1 MMHEPYDDLDLAIAA
16 LPLDEPPAGLRS
28 AILARTIDRS
38 TAPAWSWELT
48 IIGACLAVLVW
59 AALALMTGSGA
70 PIVAAIDSFTK
81 QSVSALVNV
90 DTLAWISSG
99 MLLAFW
105 LTVGITP
112 LAPQRISHRR

>member
-28 AILARTIDRS
+28 AILARTIHRS
-38 TAPAWSWELT
+38 AAPAWSWELT
-48 IIGACLAVLVW
+48 VIGACIAVLVW
-59 AALALMTGSGA
+59 AALALITGSAA
-70 PIVAAIDSFTK
+70 PIAAFIGSFTQ
-81 QSVSALVNV
+81 QSISTLVNIN
-90 DTLAWISSG
+90 TLAWISSG

-112 LAPQRISHRR
+112 LAPQRFSNRR